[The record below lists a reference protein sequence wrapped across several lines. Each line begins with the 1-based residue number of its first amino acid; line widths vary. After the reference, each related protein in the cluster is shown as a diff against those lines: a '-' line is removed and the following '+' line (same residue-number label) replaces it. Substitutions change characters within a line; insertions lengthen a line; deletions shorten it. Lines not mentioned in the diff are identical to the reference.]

1 MEDKVIMDYV
11 GFERQ
16 NYDMK
21 PFFLFKHQDRQRH
34 SILNN
39 AVQMELNKRAWMLWS
54 LDPRKVIVGNKALLN
69 SM

>member
-1 MEDKVIMDYV
+1 MEDKVIVDYV

-21 PFFLFKHQDRQRH
+21 QLFQYRRRH

-39 AVQMELNKRAWMLWS
+39 MAQMELNKRVWMLWS
-54 LDPRKVIVGNKALLN
+54 LNPRKVIVGDKALLN

>member
-1 MEDKVIMDYV
+1 MEDKVIVDCF

-16 NYDMK
+16 NYHMK
-21 PFFLFKHQDRQRH
+21 DQRRH

-39 AVQMELNKRAWMLWS
+39 MAQMELNNRVWMLWS
-54 LDPRKVIVGNKALLN
+54 LDPRKVIVGDKALLN

>member
-1 MEDKVIMDYV
+1 MEDKVIVDYV

-21 PFFLFKHQDRQRH
+21 QLFQYRRRH

-39 AVQMELNKRAWMLWS
+39 MAQMELNKRVWMLWS
-54 LDPRKVIVGNKALLN
+54 LNPRKVIMGDKALLN

>member
-1 MEDKVIMDYV
+1 MEDKVIV

-21 PFFLFKHQDRQRH
+21 QLFQYRRRH

-39 AVQMELNKRAWMLWS
+39 MAQMELNKRVWMLWS
-54 LDPRKVIVGNKALLN
+54 LNPRKVIVGDKALLN